1 MPTATAQMYLLSV
14 LAADRVTHTKTQKIT
29 GDTENCTKKSHF
41 SKIGWKGQ
49 AAVST
54 Q

>member
-1 MPTATAQMYLLSV
+1 LVP
-14 LAADRVTHTKTQKIT
+14 
-29 GDTENCTKKSHF
+29 GDTENSTKKSHF